1 MKGYTYPGKAP
12 FKKEDEK
19 DKPSGNEFFDMGRA
33 SGRVVTKSNFG
44 DAVRASKIADKK
56 NTTKIAKN
64 GKIEFKE
71 KKGNDVDTGIVGFGT
86 KLGKDKKYSFSPD
99 FREDKVPKETSF
111 GKAIK
116 EYGITK

>member
-12 FKKEDEK
+12 FKKEDKEDVK

-56 NTTKIAKN
+56 NTTKIKKYKPSTTNSPDEVNKAVEKITGSKKGTEEVIGLGSIGKN
-64 GKIEFKE
+64 PFSVNKIPKEKSIGKIK
-71 KKGNDVDTGIVGFGT
+71 
-86 KLGKDKKYSFSPD
+86 
-99 FREDKVPKETSF
+99 
-111 GKAIK
+111 
-116 EYGITK
+116 

>member
-12 FKKEDEK
+12 FKKEDKEDGK

-71 KKGNDVDTGIVGFGT
+71 KKGNDVDTSKLIVPDNF
-86 KLGKDKKYSFSPD
+86 KENPFS
-99 FREDKVPKETSF
+99 EKNVPKIKSI
-111 GKAIK
+111 GKI
-116 EYGITK
+116 E